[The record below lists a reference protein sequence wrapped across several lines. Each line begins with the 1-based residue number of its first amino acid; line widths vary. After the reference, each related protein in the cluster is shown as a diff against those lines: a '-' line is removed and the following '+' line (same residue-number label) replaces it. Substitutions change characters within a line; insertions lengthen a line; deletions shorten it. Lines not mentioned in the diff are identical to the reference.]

1 MLNRRQC
8 LNLISQSRASNKH
21 CRKFHD
27 THNAPSTKPNVLP
40 AWNHHYV
47 KCQMETERN
56 RATRRERKG
65 SRSLGRSSEPP
76 GTILADPGSPEA
88 DTKKTIARS
97 KSRYKGSRPQYPRS
111 TSAPLK
117 NSSHASSTRPSPPT
131 TTDPSHA
138 AFSNGYGE
146 GAAVP
151 VSRTTTRFES
161 PLPQDSVP
169 ETQKPSWPDIQDR
182 TAYNEPATAANFNTI
197 EGLPGKQTRRR
208 HRQGSQAHH
217 HILRRTKPD
226 SAESRY
232 DFVTNHNAHPKAL
245 PLWPPMVQKKSFS
258 EKIAGFMK
266 QPQSAAEAK
275 EQLKSIISH
284 PIPIQVDQSSSAA
297 DFDAPKSA
305 VNAGDRTVRVKYKD
319 FKVPVTIVPSTTPID
334 VVRSVADKIAI
345 PIHQDSAVVLESF
358 KQLGLERPLRRYEHI
373 RDVLNSWDDD
383 AQNTLIIEPSAT
395 EGHDDDLDIKNVP
408 VKSPAN
414 SSFYMYHSQ
423 RPGHWEKRSVALRSD
438 GQMLVAKPSGSES
451 SNICHL
457 SDFDIYIPTARQ
469 VKKMKPPRRVCFAVK
484 SQQKS
489 SMFMSTENFVHFFCS
504 NDKDLAKTLY
514 TTVQEWR
521 SWYLVNRMGKGID
534 QKSLPRTGHLKQ
546 TTAGSEFGP
555 KPATS
560 AQASHGVHASPPVQR
575 IPPAKSPDANYKTSR
590 HQAQP
595 PSLTSQPAHPT
606 TIQNEGRP
614 GSNPNCP
621 PVVPANDAP
630 FSHGGLLGR
639 TYTQRKKA
647 QQTHEARPPNA
658 PSQIPG
664 SSPSPIKNGSTDLK
678 RTSSQRQKV
687 KPLVDLTPRY
697 EEPPQHTRKGKGVTP
712 GHVPAGGLIDIATSP
727 EVAIPIP
734 PTTSWRRPGTGSG
747 NEASPVRIRS

>member
-1 MLNRRQC
+1 
-8 LNLISQSRASNKH
+8 
-21 CRKFHD
+21 
-27 THNAPSTKPNVLP
+27 
-40 AWNHHYV
+40 
-47 KCQMETERN
+47 METERN
-56 RATRRERKG
+56 RPSRRERKG
-65 SRSLGRSSEPP
+65 SRSLGRPSEPL
-76 GTILADPGSPEA
+76 GTILPNPCAPEP

-111 TSAPLK
+111 ASSPLK
-117 NSSHASSTRPSPPT
+117 ISSHALFAKPPPT
-131 TTDPSHA
+131 TIAESSHA
-138 AFSNGYGE
+138 ASGDGYGVE
-146 GAAVP
+146 AAAP
-151 VSRTTTRFES
+151 VNWATTRFES
-161 PLPQDSVP
+161 PLPQDGVP
-169 ETQKPSWPDIQDR
+169 ETQKPSWSHVQDQA
-182 TAYNEPATAANFNTI
+182 AYNEPATAANLNTT
-197 EGLPGKQTRRR
+197 ESLPGEQTRRR

-217 HILRRTKPD
+217 HISRRTKPD
-226 SAESRY
+226 SADGRH
-232 DFVTNHNAHPKAL
+232 DFMTNHNAHPKVL
-245 PLWPPMVQKKSFS
+245 PLRSSVVQKKSFS

-275 EQLKSIISH
+275 EQLKSTISH
-284 PIPIQVDQSSSAA
+284 PIPIQVNQSLSAA

-319 FKVPVTIVPSTTPID
+319 FKVPVTIVPSTTPVD

-345 PIHQDSAVVLESF
+345 AIHRDSAVVLESF
-358 KQLGLERPLRRYEHI
+358 KQLGLERPLRKYEHI

-383 AQNTLIIEPSAT
+383 AQNTLIVEPST
-395 EGHDDDLDIKNVP
+395 IEGHDDDLDIKNVP

-438 GQMLVAKPSGSES
+438 GQMLVAKPSGTES

-504 NDKDLAKTLY
+504 NDKNLAKTLY
-514 TTVQEWR
+514 TTVQQWR
-521 SWYLVNRMGKGID
+521 SWYLVNRMGKGTD
-534 QKSLPRTGHLKQ
+534 QKSLSRTGHPKQ
-546 TTAGSEFGP
+546 TTAGLEFER
-555 KPATS
+555 KSATS
-560 AQASHGVHASPPVQR
+560 AQAPHGARAGPPVQR
-575 IPPAKSPDANYKTSR
+575 MPPAKPPDANNQIST

-595 PSLTSQPAHPT
+595 PSLTSQPAHPA
-606 TIQNEGRP
+606 TIQNEGRS
-614 GSNPNCP
+614 GSNSKSP
-621 PVVPANDAP
+621 PIVLANDAP
-630 FSHGGLLGR
+630 FSHSGLLGR

-647 QQTHEARPPNA
+647 QQTNEARPPNA
-658 PSQIPG
+658 PSQIPA
-664 SSPSPIKNGSTDLK
+664 SSPSPVKTGSTDLK

-734 PTTSWRRPGTGSG
+734 PTTSWRRPGTSSG
-747 NEASPVRIRS
+747 NEASPVRNRSYS